1 MEVSLLNNLSS
12 DILIS
17 NRTMTPQ
24 SNGSEQE
31 ANQEELFDPLSYKIM
46 VITFFSV
53 IFAFGFVGNVSV
65 LGSILKWKR
74 LRNPC
79 GLLIANIAAA
89 DLGVAII
96 AAPLRI
102 AELYLQSWPFGDA
115 LCRIILPIQDVT
127 VCVSV
132 VTHST
137 IAFERYRAT
146 VTPFKTRLSSS
157 KITYVN
163 LGIWLFCYVFAGL
176 PLAIPLKVQVFE
188 DTLYCFPEWSDLY
201 RRVYQIY
208 LVVVFIV
215 AQLIIQ
221 SYAYVSIIQTL
232 KAKSDILVEVAE
244 QTVKSLTPG
253 KGAERSF
260 SSRASCAG
268 NLRVACVARVARV
281 KRKQKL
287 VKMLLVLVITF
298 QICHLPRGVTM
309 LYREFADPSLI
320 DTTFK
325 YIDLI
330 ALALY
335 YLKHVIN
342 PFILFTMSADFRS
355 GIVTVCAACSKGEE
369 STLETE
375 SQKCNIKRAE
385 EAPEELDEI
394 KEEIWEERV

>member
-1 MEVSLLNNLSS
+1 MEVSGLNNLSS
-12 DILIS
+12 NILIS
-17 NRTMTPQ
+17 NRTMSPQ
-24 SNGSEQE
+24 RNDSEQE
-31 ANQEELFDPLSYKIM
+31 ANQDELLDPLSYKIM
-46 VITFFSV
+46 VIAFFTV

-102 AELYLQSWPFGDA
+102 ADLYLRGWPFGEA
-115 LCRIILPIQDVT
+115 LCRIILPLQDVM

-132 VTHST
+132 ITHST

-157 KITYVN
+157 KIKYVN
-163 LGIWLFCYVFAGL
+163 LGVWLFCYVFSGL
-176 PLAIPLKVQVFE
+176 PLAIPLKVRLFE
-188 DTLYCFPEWSDLY
+188 DTPYCFPEWSDLY
-201 RRVYQIY
+201 RRVYEIY

-215 AQLIIQ
+215 VQLIIQ
-221 SYAYVSIIQTL
+221 SYAYVSIIYTL
-232 KAKSDILVEVAE
+232 KSKSDILVEVVE
-244 QTVKSLTPG
+244 ETVKSLTPG
-253 KGAERSF
+253 KAERSF

-268 NLRVACVARVARV
+268 NLRVACVARV

-287 VKMLLVLVITF
+287 VKMLLVLVIAF

-309 LYREFADPSLI
+309 LYREFANPLLI
-320 DTTFK
+320 NTTFK
-325 YIDLI
+325 YIDLV

-369 STLETE
+369 SMLESET
-375 SQKCNIKRAE
+375 QKCNIKRAE
-385 EAPEELDEI
+385 EPREELDE
-394 KEEIWEERV
+394 KEVEIWEQRV

>member
-1 MEVSLLNNLSS
+1 MEVSGLNNLSS
-12 DILIS
+12 NILIS
-17 NRTMTPQ
+17 NRTMSPQ
-24 SNGSEQE
+24 RNDSEQE
-31 ANQEELFDPLSYKIM
+31 ANQDELLDPLSYKIM
-46 VITFFSV
+46 VIAFFTV

-102 AELYLQSWPFGDA
+102 ADLYLRGWPFGEA
-115 LCRIILPIQDVT
+115 LCRIILPLQDVM

-132 VTHST
+132 ITHST

-157 KITYVN
+157 KIKYVN
-163 LGIWLFCYVFAGL
+163 LGVWLYCYVFSGL
-176 PLAIPLKVQVFE
+176 PLAIPLKVRLFE
-188 DTLYCFPEWSDLY
+188 DTPYCFPEWSDLY
-201 RRVYQIY
+201 RRVYEIY

-215 AQLIIQ
+215 VQLIIQ
-221 SYAYVSIIQTL
+221 SYAYVSIIYTL
-232 KAKSDILVEVAE
+232 KSKSDILVEVAE
-244 QTVKSLTPG
+244 ETVKSLTPG
-253 KGAERSF
+253 KAERSF

-268 NLRVACVARVARV
+268 NLRVACVARV

-287 VKMLLVLVITF
+287 VKMLLVLVIAF

-309 LYREFADPSLI
+309 LYREFANPLLI
-320 DTTFK
+320 NTTFK
-325 YIDLI
+325 YIDLV

-369 STLETE
+369 SMLESET
-375 SQKCNIKRAE
+375 QKCNIKRAE
-385 EAPEELDEI
+385 EPREELDE
-394 KEEIWEERV
+394 KEVEIWEQRV

>member
-1 MEVSLLNNLSS
+1 MEVSGLNNLSS
-12 DILIS
+12 NILIL
-17 NRTMTPQ
+17 NRTMSPQ
-24 SNGSEQE
+24 RNDSEQE
-31 ANQEELFDPLSYKIM
+31 ANQDELLDPLSYKIM
-46 VITFFSV
+46 VIAFFTV

-102 AELYLQSWPFGDA
+102 ADLYLRGWPFGEA
-115 LCRIILPIQDVT
+115 LCRIILPLQDVM

-132 VTHST
+132 ITHST

-157 KITYVN
+157 KIKYVN
-163 LGIWLFCYVFAGL
+163 LGVWLFCYVFSGL
-176 PLAIPLKVQVFE
+176 PLAIPLKVRLFE
-188 DTLYCFPEWSDLY
+188 DTPYCFPEWSDLY
-201 RRVYQIY
+201 RRVYEIY

-215 AQLIIQ
+215 VQLIIQ
-221 SYAYVSIIQTL
+221 SYAYVSIIYTL
-232 KAKSDILVEVAE
+232 KSKSDILVEVAE
-244 QTVKSLTPG
+244 ETVKSLTPG
-253 KGAERSF
+253 KAERSF

-268 NLRVACVARVARV
+268 NLRVACVARV

-287 VKMLLVLVITF
+287 VKMLLVLVIAF

-309 LYREFADPSLI
+309 LYREFANPLLI
-320 DTTFK
+320 NTTFK
-325 YIDLI
+325 YIDLV

-369 STLETE
+369 SMLESET
-375 SQKCNIKRAE
+375 QKCNIKRAE
-385 EAPEELDEI
+385 EPREELDE
-394 KEEIWEERV
+394 KEVEIWEQRV

>member
-1 MEVSLLNNLSS
+1 MEVSGLNNLSS
-12 DILIS
+12 NILIS
-17 NRTMTPQ
+17 NRTMSPPR
-24 SNGSEQE
+24 NDSEQE
-31 ANQEELFDPLSYKIM
+31 ANQDELLDPLSYKIM
-46 VITFFSV
+46 VIAFFTV

-102 AELYLQSWPFGDA
+102 ADLYLRGWPFGEA
-115 LCRIILPIQDVT
+115 LCRIILPLQDVM

-132 VTHST
+132 ITHST

-157 KITYVN
+157 KIKYVN
-163 LGIWLFCYVFAGL
+163 LGVWLFCYVFSGL
-176 PLAIPLKVQVFE
+176 PLAIPLKVRLFE
-188 DTLYCFPEWSDLY
+188 DTPYCFPEWSDLY
-201 RRVYQIY
+201 RRVYEIY

-215 AQLIIQ
+215 VQLIIQ
-221 SYAYVSIIQTL
+221 SYAYVSIIYTL
-232 KAKSDILVEVAE
+232 KSKSDILVEVAE
-244 QTVKSLTPG
+244 ETVKSLTPG
-253 KGAERSF
+253 KAERSF

-268 NLRVACVARVARV
+268 NLRVACVARV

-287 VKMLLVLVITF
+287 VKMLLVLVIAF

-309 LYREFADPSLI
+309 LYREFANPLLI
-320 DTTFK
+320 NTTFK
-325 YIDLI
+325 YIDLV

-369 STLETE
+369 SMLESET
-375 SQKCNIKRAE
+375 QKCNIKRAE
-385 EAPEELDEI
+385 EPREELDE
-394 KEEIWEERV
+394 KEVEIWEQRV

>member
-1 MEVSLLNNLSS
+1 MEVSGLNNLSS
-12 DILIS
+12 NILIS
-17 NRTMTPQ
+17 NRTMSPQ
-24 SNGSEQE
+24 RNDSEQE
-31 ANQEELFDPLSYKIM
+31 ANQDELLDPLSYKIM
-46 VITFFSV
+46 VIAFFTV

-102 AELYLQSWPFGDA
+102 ADLYLRGWPFGEA
-115 LCRIILPIQDVT
+115 LCRIILPLQDVM

-132 VTHST
+132 ITHST

-157 KITYVN
+157 KIKYVN
-163 LGIWLFCYVFAGL
+163 LGVWLFCYVFSGL
-176 PLAIPLKVQVFE
+176 PLAIPLKVRLFE
-188 DTLYCFPEWSDLY
+188 GTPYCFPEWSDLY
-201 RRVYQIY
+201 RRVYEIY

-215 AQLIIQ
+215 VQLIIQ
-221 SYAYVSIIQTL
+221 SYAYVSIIYTL
-232 KAKSDILVEVAE
+232 KSKSDILVEVAE
-244 QTVKSLTPG
+244 ETVKSLTPG
-253 KGAERSF
+253 KAERSF

-268 NLRVACVARVARV
+268 NLRVACVARV

-287 VKMLLVLVITF
+287 VKMLLVLVIAF

-309 LYREFADPSLI
+309 LYREFANPLLI
-320 DTTFK
+320 NTTFK
-325 YIDLI
+325 YIDLV

-369 STLETE
+369 SMLESET
-375 SQKCNIKRAE
+375 QKCNIKRAE
-385 EAPEELDEI
+385 EPREELDE
-394 KEEIWEERV
+394 KEVEIWEQRV

>member
-1 MEVSLLNNLSS
+1 MEVSLLNNLTS

-17 NRTMTPQ
+17 NRTMAPQ
-24 SNGSEQE
+24 LNGSEQE

-46 VITFFSV
+46 VIAFFTV

-102 AELYLQSWPFGDA
+102 ADLYLQGWPFGDA
-115 LCRIILPIQDVT
+115 LCRIVLPLQDVM

-132 VTHST
+132 ITHST
-137 IAFERYRAT
+137 IASERYRAT
-146 VTPFKTRLSSS
+146 VTPFKMRLSLS
-157 KITYVN
+157 KITYIN

-188 DTLYCFPEWSDLY
+188 GTPYCFPEWSDLY
-201 RRVYQIY
+201 RRVYEIY
-208 LVVVFIV
+208 LVLVFIV

-221 SYAYVSIIQTL
+221 SYAYVSIIHTL

-253 KGAERSF
+253 KAERSF
-260 SSRASCAG
+260 SSHISCAG
-268 NLRVACVARVARV
+268 SLRVACVARV

-287 VKMLLVLVITF
+287 VKMLLVLVIAF

-309 LYREFADPSLI
+309 LYREFADPLLI

-325 YIDLI
+325 YVDLI

-355 GIVTVCAACSKGEE
+355 GIVTVCAACSKREE
-369 STLETE
+369 STLDTE
-375 SQKCNIKRAE
+375 SQKCIKRTE
-385 EAPEELDEI
+385 EPQEELQEKD
-394 KEEIWEERV
+394 EEIWEQRV

>member
-1 MEVSLLNNLSS
+1 MEISLLNNLTS

-17 NRTMTPQ
+17 NRTMAPQ
-24 SNGSEQE
+24 LNGSEQE
-31 ANQEELFDPLSYKIM
+31 ASQEGLFGPLSYKIM
-46 VITFFSV
+46 VITFFTV

-102 AELYLQSWPFGDA
+102 ADLYLQGWPFGDA
-115 LCRIILPIQDVT
+115 LCRIILPLQDVM

-132 VTHST
+132 ITHST

-146 VTPFKTRLSSS
+146 VTPFKMRLSLS

-188 DTLYCFPEWSDLY
+188 GTPYCFPEWSDLY
-201 RRVYQIY
+201 RRVYEIY

-221 SYAYVSIIQTL
+221 SYAYVSIIHTL

-244 QTVKSLTPG
+244 KTVKSLTPG
-253 KGAERSF
+253 KAERSF
-260 SSRASCAG
+260 SSHASCAG
-268 NLRVACVARVARV
+268 SLRVACVARV

-287 VKMLLVLVITF
+287 VKMLLVLVIAF

-309 LYREFADPSLI
+309 LYREFADPLLI

-325 YIDLI
+325 YVDLI

-369 STLETE
+369 STLDTE
-375 SQKCNIKRAE
+375 SQKCIKRTE
-385 EAPEELDEI
+385 EPREELHEKDE
-394 KEEIWEERV
+394 EVWEQRV

>member
-1 MEVSLLNNLSS
+1 MEVSGLNNLSS
-12 DILIS
+12 NILIS
-17 NRTMTPQ
+17 NRTMSPQ
-24 SNGSEQE
+24 RNDSEQE
-31 ANQEELFDPLSYKIM
+31 ANQDELLDPLSYKIM
-46 VITFFSV
+46 VIAFFTM

-102 AELYLQSWPFGDA
+102 ADLYLRGWPFGEA
-115 LCRIILPIQDVT
+115 LCRIILPLQDVM

-132 VTHST
+132 ITHST

-157 KITYVN
+157 KIKYVN
-163 LGIWLFCYVFAGL
+163 LGIWLFCYVFSGL
-176 PLAIPLKVQVFE
+176 PLAIPLKVRLFE
-188 DTLYCFPEWSDLY
+188 DTPYCFPEWSDLY
-201 RRVYQIY
+201 RRVYEIY

-215 AQLIIQ
+215 VQLIIQ
-221 SYAYVSIIQTL
+221 SYAYVSIIYTL
-232 KAKSDILVEVAE
+232 KSKSDILVEVAE
-244 QTVKSLTPG
+244 ETVKSLTPG
-253 KGAERSF
+253 KAESSF

-268 NLRVACVARVARV
+268 NLRVACVARV

-287 VKMLLVLVITF
+287 VKMLLVLVIAF

-309 LYREFADPSLI
+309 LYREFANPLLI
-320 DTTFK
+320 NTTFK
-325 YIDLI
+325 YIDLV

-369 STLETE
+369 SMLESET
-375 SQKCNIKRAE
+375 QKCNIKRAE
-385 EAPEELDEI
+385 EPREELDE
-394 KEEIWEERV
+394 KEVEIWEQRV

>member
-1 MEVSLLNNLSS
+1 MEVSGLNNLSS
-12 DILIS
+12 NILIS
-17 NRTMTPQ
+17 NRTMSPQ
-24 SNGSEQE
+24 RNDSEQE
-31 ANQEELFDPLSYKIM
+31 ANQDELLDPLSYKIM
-46 VITFFSV
+46 VIAFFTV

-102 AELYLQSWPFGDA
+102 ADLYLRGWPFGEA
-115 LCRIILPIQDVT
+115 LCRIILPLQDVM

-132 VTHST
+132 ITHST

-157 KITYVN
+157 KIKYVN
-163 LGIWLFCYVFAGL
+163 LGVWLFCYVFSGL
-176 PLAIPLKVQVFE
+176 PLAIPLKVRLFE
-188 DTLYCFPEWSDLY
+188 DTPYCFPEWSDLY
-201 RRVYQIY
+201 RRVYEIY

-215 AQLIIQ
+215 VQLIIQ
-221 SYAYVSIIQTL
+221 SYAYVSIIYTL
-232 KAKSDILVEVAE
+232 KSKSDILVEVAE
-244 QTVKSLTPG
+244 ETVKSLTPG
-253 KGAERSF
+253 KAERSF

-268 NLRVACVARVARV
+268 NLRVACVARV

-287 VKMLLVLVITF
+287 VKMLLVLVIAF

-309 LYREFADPSLI
+309 LYREFANPLLI
-320 DTTFK
+320 NTTFK
-325 YIDLI
+325 YIDLV

-369 STLETE
+369 SMLESET
-375 SQKCNIKRAE
+375 QKCNIKRAE
-385 EAPEELDEI
+385 EPREELDE
-394 KEEIWEERV
+394 KEVEIWEQRV

>member
-24 SNGSEQE
+24 RNGSEQE
-31 ANQEELFDPLSYKIM
+31 ESQEELFDPLSYKIM
-46 VITFFSV
+46 VIAFFSV

-102 AELYLQSWPFGDA
+102 ADLYLQGWPFGET
-115 LCRIILPIQDVT
+115 LCRIILPLQDVM

-132 VTHST
+132 ITHST

-146 VTPFKTRLSSS
+146 VTPFKALLSTT
-157 KITYVN
+157 KIKYVN

-176 PLAIPLKVQVFE
+176 PLAIPLKVQHFE
-188 DTLYCFPEWSDLY
+188 DTPYCFPEWSDLY
-201 RRVYQIY
+201 RRVYEIY

-215 AQLIIQ
+215 AQLVIQ
-221 SYAYVSIIQTL
+221 SYAYVSIIRTL
-232 KAKSDILVEVAE
+232 KTKSDILVEVAE
-244 QTVKSLTPG
+244 QTVKSLPPG
-253 KGAERSF
+253 KATRSF
-260 SSRASCAG
+260 STRASCAG
-268 NLRVACVARVARV
+268 SLSVACVARV

-287 VKMLLVLVITF
+287 VKMLLVLVIAF

-355 GIVTVCAACSKGEE
+355 GIATVCASCSKGEE
-369 STLETE
+369 STTETQT
-375 SQKCNIKRAE
+375 QKSNIKRAE
-385 EAPEELDEI
+385 DPQEELEQ
-394 KEEIWEERV
+394 KEVEIWEQRV

>member
-1 MEVSLLNNLSS
+1 MEVSGLNNLSS
-12 DILIS
+12 NILIS
-17 NRTMTPQ
+17 NRTMSPQ
-24 SNGSEQE
+24 CNDSEQE
-31 ANQEELFDPLSYKIM
+31 ANQDELLDPLSYKIM
-46 VITFFSV
+46 VIAFFTV

-102 AELYLQSWPFGDA
+102 ADLYLRGWPFGEA
-115 LCRIILPIQDVT
+115 LCRIILPLQDVM

-132 VTHST
+132 ITHST

-157 KITYVN
+157 KIKYVN
-163 LGIWLFCYVFAGL
+163 LGIWLFCYVFSGL
-176 PLAIPLKVQVFE
+176 PLAIPLKVRLFE
-188 DTLYCFPEWSDLY
+188 DTPYCFPEWSDLY
-201 RRVYQIY
+201 RRVYEIY
-208 LVVVFIV
+208 LGVVFIV
-215 AQLIIQ
+215 VQLIIQ
-221 SYAYVSIIQTL
+221 SYAYVSIIYTL
-232 KAKSDILVEVAE
+232 KSKSDILVEVAE
-244 QTVKSLTPG
+244 ETVKSLTPG
-253 KGAERSF
+253 KAERSF

-268 NLRVACVARVARV
+268 NLRVACVARV

-287 VKMLLVLVITF
+287 VKMLLVLVIAF

-309 LYREFADPSLI
+309 LYREFANPLLI
-320 DTTFK
+320 NTTFK
-325 YIDLI
+325 YIDLV

-369 STLETE
+369 SMLESET
-375 SQKCNIKRAE
+375 QKCNIKRAE
-385 EAPEELDEI
+385 EPREELDE
-394 KEEIWEERV
+394 KEVEIWEQRV

>member
-1 MEVSLLNNLSS
+1 MEVSLLNNHSS

-24 SNGSEQE
+24 RNDSEQE
-31 ANQEELFDPLSYKIM
+31 SNQDELLDPLSYEIM
-46 VITFFSV
+46 VIAFFTV
-53 IFAFGFVGNVSV
+53 IFFFGFVGNVSV

-102 AELYLQSWPFGDA
+102 ADLYLQGWPFGDA
-115 LCRIILPIQDVT
+115 LCRIILPLQDVM

-132 VTHST
+132 ITHST

-163 LGIWLFCYVFAGL
+163 VGIWLFCYAFAGL
-176 PLAIPLKVQVFE
+176 PLAIPLKVQLFE
-188 DTLYCFPEWSDLY
+188 NTPYCFPDWSDLY
-201 RRVYQIY
+201 RRVYEIY

-221 SYAYVSIIQTL
+221 SYAYVSIIYTL
-232 KAKSDILVEVAE
+232 KSKSDILVEVSE
-244 QTVKSLTPG
+244 QTATSLTPG
-253 KGAERSF
+253 KAERSF

-268 NLRVACVARVARV
+268 NLRVACVARV

-287 VKMLLVLVITF
+287 VKMLLVLVIAF
-298 QICHLPRGVTM
+298 QICHLPRGVMM
-309 LYREFADPSLI
+309 LYREFAHPSLI
-320 DTTFK
+320 NTTFK
-325 YIDLI
+325 YIDLV

-355 GIVTVCAACSKGEE
+355 GIVTICTACFKGEE
-369 STLETE
+369 SMLETKF
-375 SQKCNIKRAE
+375 QKCNMKRVE
-385 EAPEELDEI
+385 EPREELNEEE
-394 KEEIWEERV
+394 EEIWEQRV

>member
-1 MEVSLLNNLSS
+1 MEVSLLNNLTS

-17 NRTMTPQ
+17 NRTMAPQ
-24 SNGSEQE
+24 LNGSEQE
-31 ANQEELFDPLSYKIM
+31 ASQEGLFDPLSYKIM
-46 VITFFSV
+46 VITFFTV

-79 GLLIANIAAA
+79 GLLIANVAAA

-102 AELYLQSWPFGDA
+102 ADLYLQGWPFGDA
-115 LCRIILPIQDVT
+115 LCRIILPLQDVV

-132 VTHST
+132 ITHST

-146 VTPFKTRLSSS
+146 VTPFKMRLSLS
-157 KITYVN
+157 KITYFNV
-163 LGIWLFCYVFAGL
+163 GIWLFCYVFAGL

-188 DTLYCFPEWSDLY
+188 GTPYCFPEWSDLY
-201 RRVYQIY
+201 RRVYEIY

-221 SYAYVSIIQTL
+221 SYAYVSIIHTL

-244 QTVKSLTPG
+244 HTVKST
-253 KGAERSF
+253 
-260 SSRASCAG
+260 SRTSCAG
-268 NLRVACVARVARV
+268 SLRVACVARV

-298 QICHLPRGVTM
+298 QICHLPRGVMM
-309 LYREFADPSLI
+309 LYREFADPLLI

-325 YIDLI
+325 YVDLI

-355 GIVTVCAACSKGEE
+355 GIVTVCAACSK
-369 STLETE
+369 
-375 SQKCNIKRAE
+375 
-385 EAPEELDEI
+385 
-394 KEEIWEERV
+394 

>member
-1 MEVSLLNNLSS
+1 MEISLLNNLTS

-17 NRTMTPQ
+17 NRTMAPQ
-24 SNGSEQE
+24 LNGSEQE
-31 ANQEELFDPLSYKIM
+31 ASQEGLFDPLSYKIM
-46 VITFFSV
+46 VITFFTV

-102 AELYLQSWPFGDA
+102 ADLYLQGWPFGDA
-115 LCRIILPIQDVT
+115 LCRIILPLQDVM

-132 VTHST
+132 ITHST

-146 VTPFKTRLSSS
+146 VTPFRMRLSLS

-188 DTLYCFPEWSDLY
+188 GTPYCFPEWSDLY
-201 RRVYQIY
+201 RRVYEIY

-221 SYAYVSIIQTL
+221 SYAYVSIIHTL

-253 KGAERSF
+253 KAERSF
-260 SSRASCAG
+260 SSHASCAG
-268 NLRVACVARVARV
+268 SLRVACVARV

-287 VKMLLVLVITF
+287 VKMLLVLVIAF

-309 LYREFADPSLI
+309 LYREFADPLLI

-325 YIDLI
+325 YVDLI

-369 STLETE
+369 STLDTE
-375 SQKCNIKRAE
+375 SQKCIKRTE
-385 EAPEELDEI
+385 EPREELHEKDE
-394 KEEIWEERV
+394 EVWEQRV